1 MGKTYMESIKK
12 LFSDIDSDH
21 SGVITIEEFEGY
33 LKHDQSRAYLESLDI
48 EPTDA
53 WTLFKLLDADEEGS
67 IDIDE
72 FVRGCLNLKGAAK
85 AVHIAKMEHDNKKM
99 RLVLDSFMESVDIQL
114 DALVTWAGLD
124 PLAAY
129 PKTKGAAK

>member
-53 WTLFKLLDADEEGS
+53 WTLFKLLDSDEEGS
-67 IDIDE
+67 LDIDE
-72 FVRGCLNLKGAAK
+72 FVHGCLNLKGVAK
-85 AVHIAKMEHDNKKM
+85 AIHFAKLEHDNKVNLKM
-99 RLVLDSFMESVDIQL
+99 MLTFLE
-114 DALVTWAGLD
+114 T
-124 PLAAY
+124 
-129 PKTKGAAK
+129 